1 MPVQRAPNGR
11 LVRGGTGLD
20 LIAGTAGS
28 TIKTVWE
35 DNVTKTVLKTI
46 TLGLGLLLAST
57 SLSSAFEEGKLLI
70 WINGD
75 KGFTGLQ
82 ALGDK
87 FKAELGVDVVV
98 EHPEAVTDKFQQAA
112 ATGAGPDIFIWAH
125 DRFGEWA
132 AGGLIQPVE
141 PSQAVR
147 DGIFDFAW
155 DAVTF
160 DGKTWGYPLAVEAVG
175 LIYNKDLVP
184 TPPATMEEI
193 AALSLPADVKP
204 ILWDYNNTYFTF
216 PLLMANGGY
225 AFKKDDA
232 TGSYDPKDTGVAN
245 DGAKAGAGV
254 LRKLI
259 DDGVMPS
266 GVDYGVMDAAINK
279 GEVAMVINGPWA
291 WANLKTS
298 NINFGVAPI
307 PSVSGQPSKSFV
319 GVLAANV
326 NAATPNKDLA
336 IEFIE
341 NYLVTDD
348 GLKTINDDVP
358 LGAVADAS
366 FAETLA
372 SDANVA
378 ATLANAQAGVPMPST
393 PAMGKFWAAMDPALA
408 SITDKSATVEQA
420 LDDAA
425 TRILAD

>member
-1 MPVQRAPNGR
+1 MKTTI
-11 LVRGGTGLD
+11 GT
-20 LIAGTAGS
+20 IA
-28 TIKTVWE
+28 
-35 DNVTKTVLKTI
+35 
-46 TLGLGLLLAST
+46 LGAALLLAST
-57 SLSSAFEEGKLLI
+57 SLTAAFEDGKLLV

-75 KGFTGLQ
+75 KGFNGLQ
-82 ALGDK
+82 AVGDR
-87 FKAELGVDVVV
+87 FAEELGVEVVV
-98 EHPEAVTDKFQQAA
+98 EHPESVTDKFQQSA
-112 ATGAGPDIFIWAH
+112 ATGDGPDIFIWAH

-132 AGGLIQPVE
+132 AAGLIAPVE
-141 PSQAVR
+141 PSQEVR

-160 DGKTWGYPLAVEAVG
+160 DGQVWGYPMAVEAVG
-175 LIYNKDLVP
+175 LIYNKDLLP
-184 TPPATMEEI
+184 NPPATFEEI
-193 AALSLPADVKP
+193 PDLDLPEGVAP

-225 AFKKDDA
+225 AFQKDA
-232 TGSYDPKDTGVAN
+232 SGSYDPMDTGVNN

-254 LRKLI
+254 LRKFI

-298 NINFGVAPI
+298 GINFGVAPI
-307 PSVSGQPSKSFV
+307 PSIDGQPSKSFV
-319 GVLAANV
+319 GVLAATV
-326 NAATPNKDLA
+326 NAASPNRDLA

-341 NYLVTDD
+341 NYMLTDE

-358 LGAVADAS
+358 LGAVADES

-372 SDANVA
+372 GDENVA

-393 PAMGKFWAAMDPALA
+393 PAMGKFWSAMGPALTN
-408 SITDKSATVEQA
+408 ITTKAQTVDEA

-425 TRILAD
+425 TRITAE

>member
-1 MPVQRAPNGR
+1 MK
-11 LVRGGTGLD
+11 T
-20 LIAGTAGS
+20 
-28 TIKTVWE
+28 TIKT
-35 DNVTKTVLKTI
+35 LM
-46 TLGLGLLLAST
+46 LGAAVLLAST
-57 SLSSAFEEGKLLI
+57 SLSQAFEDGKLLI

-82 ALGDK
+82 AIGDK

-98 EHPEAVTDKFQQAA
+98 EHPEAVTDKFQQSA
-112 ATGAGPDIFIWAH
+112 ATGDGPDIFIWAH

-132 AGGLIQPVE
+132 AAGLIAPVE
-141 PSQAVR
+141 PSAEVK

-160 DGKTWGYPLAVEAVG
+160 DGKVWGYPLAVEAVG

-184 TPPATMEEI
+184 TPPATIEEI
-193 AALSLPADVKP
+193 AALKLPDGVKP

-216 PLLMANGGY
+216 PLLAANGGY
-225 AFKKDDA
+225 AFEKKDGA
-232 TGSYDPKDTGVAN
+232 YDPKDTGVAN
-245 DGAKAGAGV
+245 EGAKKGAAA
-254 LRKLI
+254 LRKMI

-291 WANLKTS
+291 WANLATS
-298 NINFGVAPI
+298 KINFGVAPI
-307 PSVSGQPSKSFV
+307 PSVDGQPSKSFV

-326 NAATPNKDLA
+326 NAASPNRDLA

-341 NYLVTDD
+341 NYLVTDE

-358 LGAVADAS
+358 LGAVADES

-372 SDANVA
+372 GDANVA

-393 PAMGKFWAAMDPALA
+393 PAMGKFWAAMGPALA
-408 SITDKSATVEQA
+408 SITDKSATVDQA

-425 TRILAD
+425 KRILAE

>member
-1 MPVQRAPNGR
+1 MK
-11 LVRGGTGLD
+11 T
-20 LIAGTAGS
+20 
-28 TIKTVWE
+28 TIKT
-35 DNVTKTVLKTI
+35 LA
-46 TLGLGLLLAST
+46 LGAAVLLAST
-57 SLSSAFEEGKLLI
+57 SLSQAFEDGKLLI

-75 KGFTGLQ
+75 KGFNGLQ
-82 ALGDK
+82 AIGDK

-98 EHPEAVTDKFQQAA
+98 EHPEAVTDKFQQSA
-112 ATGAGPDIFIWAH
+112 ATGDGPDIFIWAH

-132 AGGLIQPVE
+132 AAGLIAPVE
-141 PSQAVR
+141 PSAEVK

-160 DGKTWGYPLAVEAVG
+160 DGKVWGYPIAVEAVG

-184 TPPATMEEI
+184 TPPATIEEI
-193 AALSLPADVKP
+193 ASLQLPDGVKP

-216 PLLMANGGY
+216 PLLAANGGY
-225 AFKKDDA
+225 AFEKKDGA
-232 TGSYDPKDTGVAN
+232 YDPKDTGVAN
-245 DGAKAGAGV
+245 EGAKKGAAA

-291 WANLKTS
+291 WANLATS
-298 NINFGVAPI
+298 KINFGVAPI
-307 PSVSGQPSKSFV
+307 PSVAGQPSKSFV

-326 NAATPNKDLA
+326 NAASPNRDLA

-341 NYLVTDD
+341 NYLVTDE

-358 LGAVADAS
+358 LGAVADES
-366 FAETLA
+366 FSETLA
-372 SDANVA
+372 GDANVA

-393 PAMGKFWAAMDPALA
+393 PAMGKFWAAMGPALA
-408 SITDKSATVEQA
+408 SITDKSATVDQA

-425 TRILAD
+425 KRILAE

>member
-1 MPVQRAPNGR
+1 M
-11 LVRGGTGLD
+11 
-20 LIAGTAGS
+20 
-28 TIKTVWE
+28 
-35 DNVTKTVLKTI
+35 TKTVVKSLA
-46 TLGLGLLLAST
+46 LGLGLLLAST
-57 SLSSAFEEGKLLI
+57 SLSAAFEDGKLLI

-87 FKAELGVDVVV
+87 FKAELGIDVVV

-125 DRFGEWA
+125 DRFGEWS
-132 AGGLIQPVE
+132 AGGLIQPVV
-141 PSQAVR
+141 PSQAVK

-160 DGKTWGYPLAVEAVG
+160 DGRTWGYPLAVEAVG

-193 AALSLPADVKP
+193 AALKLPAGVKP

-225 AFKKDDA
+225 AFKKDA
-232 TGSYDPKDTGVAN
+232 TTGSYDPKDTGVA
-245 DGAKAGAGV
+245 DAGAKTGAAL

-291 WANLKTS
+291 WSNLMTS
-298 NINFGVAPI
+298 KINFGVAPI
-307 PSVSGQPSKSFV
+307 PSVNGQPSKSFV
-319 GVLAANV
+319 GVLAANI

-336 IEFIE
+336 VEFIE
-341 NYLVTDD
+341 NYLTTDE
-348 GLKTINDDVP
+348 GLKMINDDVP
-358 LGAVADAS
+358 LGAVADKS

-372 SDANVA
+372 GDANVA
-378 ATLANAQAGVPMPST
+378 ATLANAQAGVAMPST
-393 PAMGKFWAAMDPALA
+393 PAMGKFWAAMGPALA
-408 SITDKSATVEQA
+408 SITDKSATVDKA

-425 TRILAD
+425 ARILAP

>member
-1 MPVQRAPNGR
+1 M
-11 LVRGGTGLD
+11 
-20 LIAGTAGS
+20 
-28 TIKTVWE
+28 KT
-35 DNVTKTVLKTI
+35 LA
-46 TLGLGLLLAST
+46 LGMGLLLAST
-57 SLSSAFEEGKLLI
+57 SLSAAFEEGKLLI

-75 KGFTGLQ
+75 KGFNGLQ

-125 DRFGEWA
+125 DRFGEWS

-160 DGKTWGYPLAVEAVG
+160 DGKTWGYPIAVEAVG

-184 TPPATMEEI
+184 TPPATMEEV
-193 AALSLPADVKP
+193 AGLTLPAGVKP

-245 DGAKAGAGV
+245 AGAKTGAAL

-291 WANLKTS
+291 WSNLMTS
-298 NINFGVAPI
+298 KINFGVAPI
-307 PSVSGQPSKSFV
+307 PSVAGQPSRSFV
-319 GVLAANV
+319 GVLAANI

-336 IEFIE
+336 VEFIE
-341 NYLVTDD
+341 NYLASDD
-348 GLKTINDDVP
+348 GLKMINDDVP
-358 LGAVADAS
+358 LGAVADKS

-372 SDANVA
+372 SNANVA
-378 ATLANAQAGVPMPST
+378 ATLRQRPGRHGDAFD
-393 PAMGKFWAAMDPALA
+393 PAMGKFWAAMGPALA
-408 SITDKSATVEQA
+408 SITDKSSTVDKA

-425 TRILAD
+425 ARILAD

>member
-1 MPVQRAPNGR
+1 MK
-11 LVRGGTGLD
+11 
-20 LIAGTAGS
+20 S
-28 TIKTVWE
+28 TIKT
-35 DNVTKTVLKTI
+35 LA
-46 TLGLGLLLAST
+46 LGAAILLAST
-57 SLSSAFEEGKLLI
+57 SLSAAFEDGKLLI

-75 KGFTGLQ
+75 KGFNGLQ
-82 ALGDK
+82 AIGDK

-98 EHPEAVTDKFQQAA
+98 EHPEAVTDKFQQSA
-112 ATGAGPDIFIWAH
+112 ATGDGPDIFIWAH

-132 AGGLIQPVE
+132 AAGLIAPVE
-141 PSQAVR
+141 PSAEVK

-160 DGKTWGYPLAVEAVG
+160 DGKIWGYPLAVEAVG

-193 AALSLPADVKP
+193 ASLQLPDGVKP

-216 PLLMANGGY
+216 PILAANGGY
-225 AFKKDDA
+225 AFEKKDGA
-232 TGSYDPKDTGVAN
+232 YDPKDTGVNNA
-245 DGAKAGAGV
+245 GAKTGAAV
-254 LRKLI
+254 LRKFI

-291 WANLKTS
+291 WANLATS
-298 NINFGVAPI
+298 GINFGVAPI
-307 PSVSGQPSKSFV
+307 PSVAGAPSKSFV

-326 NAATPNKDLA
+326 NAASPNRDLA

-341 NYLVTDD
+341 NYLVTDE

-372 SDANVA
+372 GDANVA

-393 PAMGKFWAAMDPALA
+393 PAMGKFWAAMGPALA
-408 SITDKSATVEQA
+408 SITDKSATVDQA

-425 TRILAD
+425 ARILAE

>member
-1 MPVQRAPNGR
+1 M
-11 LVRGGTGLD
+11 
-20 LIAGTAGS
+20 
-28 TIKTVWE
+28 
-35 DNVTKTVLKTI
+35 TKTALKT
-46 TLGLGLLLAST
+46 LAMGLGLLLAST
-57 SLSSAFEEGKLLI
+57 SISSAFEEGKLVV

-75 KGFTGLQ
+75 KGFTGLA
-82 ALGDK
+82 ALGAK
-87 FKAELGVDVVV
+87 FTEELGVEVVV
-98 EHPEAVTDKFQQAA
+98 EHPEAVTDKFQQSA
-112 ATGAGPDIFIWAH
+112 ATGDGPDIFIWAH

-141 PSQAVR
+141 PSQEVR

-160 DGKTWGYPLAVEAVG
+160 DGKTWGYPIAVEAVG
-175 LIYNKDLVP
+175 LIYNKDLVA

-193 AALSLPADVKP
+193 AGLSLPDGVAP

-225 AFKKDDA
+225 AFKKDEA
-232 TGSYDPKDTGVAN
+232 TGSYDPKDTGVNNA
-245 DGAKAGAGV
+245 GAKTGAAL
-254 LRKLI
+254 LRKMI

-291 WANLKTS
+291 WANLATS
-298 NINFGVAPI
+298 GINFGVAPI
-307 PSVSGQPSKSFV
+307 PSVAGQPSKSFV

-341 NYLVTDD
+341 NYLVTDE
-348 GLKTINDDVP
+348 GLKMINDDVP
-358 LGAVADAS
+358 LGAVADES

-372 SDANVA
+372 GDANVA
-378 ATLANAQAGVPMPST
+378 ATLANAQAGVAMPST
-393 PAMGKFWAAMDPALA
+393 PAMGKFWAAMGPALA
-408 SITDKSATVEQA
+408 SITDKSATVDQA

-425 TRILAD
+425 TRILAE

>member
-1 MPVQRAPNGR
+1 M
-11 LVRGGTGLD
+11 
-20 LIAGTAGS
+20 
-28 TIKTVWE
+28 KT
-35 DNVTKTVLKTI
+35 KLKI
-46 TLGLGLLLAST
+46 FALGMAALLASS
-57 SLSSAFEEGKLLI
+57 SLASAMEAGKLLI

-75 KGFTGLQ
+75 KGFNGLQ
-82 ALGDK
+82 KLGDK

-112 ATGAGPDIFIWAH
+112 ATGSGPDIFIWAH

-141 PSQAVR
+141 PSAAVK

-160 DGKTWGYPLAVEAVG
+160 DGKVWGYPLAVEAVG

-184 TPPATMEEI
+184 TPPKTMEEI
-193 AALSLPADVKP
+193 ASLKLPAGVKP

-232 TGSYDPKDTGVAN
+232 TGSYDPKDTGVA
-245 DGAKAGAGV
+245 DAGAKTGAAL
-254 LRKLI
+254 LRKMI

-291 WANLKTS
+291 WSNLKTS
-298 NINFGVAPI
+298 KINFGVAPI
-307 PSVSGQPSKSFV
+307 PSVAGQPSKSFV
-319 GVLAANV
+319 GVLAANI

-341 NYLVTDD
+341 NYLTTDD
-348 GLKTINDDVP
+348 GLKMINDDVP
-358 LGAVADAS
+358 LGAVADKS

-372 SDANVA
+372 GDANVA
-378 ATLANAQAGVPMPST
+378 ATLANAQAGVAMPST
-393 PAMGKFWAAMDPALA
+393 PAMGKFWAAMGPALA
-408 SITDKSATVEQA
+408 SITDKSSTVDKA

-425 TRILAD
+425 TRILAP

>member
-1 MPVQRAPNGR
+1 MK
-11 LVRGGTGLD
+11 T
-20 LIAGTAGS
+20 
-28 TIKTVWE
+28 TIKTLALGAA
-35 DNVTKTVLKTI
+35 VLF
-46 TLGLGLLLAST
+46 AST
-57 SLSSAFEEGKLLI
+57 SLSQAFEDGKLLI

-75 KGFTGLQ
+75 KGFNGLQ
-82 ALGDK
+82 AIGDK

-98 EHPEAVTDKFQQAA
+98 EHPEAVTDKFQQSA
-112 ATGAGPDIFIWAH
+112 ATGDGPDIFIWAH

-132 AGGLIQPVE
+132 AAGLIAPVE
-141 PSQAVR
+141 PSAEVK

-160 DGKTWGYPLAVEAVG
+160 DGKVWGYPIAVEAVG

-184 TPPATMEEI
+184 TPPATIEEI
-193 AALSLPADVKP
+193 ASLQLPDGVKP

-216 PLLMANGGY
+216 PLLAANGGY
-225 AFKKDDA
+225 AFEKKDGA
-232 TGSYDPKDTGVAN
+232 YDPKDTGVAN
-245 DGAKAGAGV
+245 EGAKKGAAA

-291 WANLKTS
+291 WANLATS
-298 NINFGVAPI
+298 KINFGVAPI
-307 PSVSGQPSKSFV
+307 PSVAGQPSKSFV

-326 NAATPNKDLA
+326 NAASPNRDLA

-341 NYLVTDD
+341 NYLVTDE

-358 LGAVADAS
+358 LGAVADES
-366 FAETLA
+366 FSETLA
-372 SDANVA
+372 GDANVA

-393 PAMGKFWAAMDPALA
+393 PAMGKFWAAMGPALA
-408 SITDKSATVEQA
+408 SITDKSATVDQA

-425 TRILAD
+425 KRILAE

>member
-1 MPVQRAPNGR
+1 MK
-11 LVRGGTGLD
+11 T
-20 LIAGTAGS
+20 
-28 TIKTVWE
+28 TIKT
-35 DNVTKTVLKTI
+35 LA
-46 TLGLGLLLAST
+46 LGAAILLAST
-57 SLSSAFEEGKLLI
+57 SLSAAFEDGKLLV

-75 KGFTGLQ
+75 KGFNGLQ
-82 ALGDK
+82 AIGDK

-98 EHPEAVTDKFQQAA
+98 EHPEAVTDKFQQSA
-112 ATGAGPDIFIWAH
+112 ATGDGPDIFIWAH

-132 AGGLIQPVE
+132 AAGLIAPVE
-141 PSQAVR
+141 PSAEVR

-160 DGKTWGYPLAVEAVG
+160 DGKTWGYPIAVEAVG

-184 TPPATMEEI
+184 NPPTTMESIQE
-193 AALSLPADVKP
+193 LMLPEGVAP

-216 PLLMANGGY
+216 PLLAANGGY
-225 AFKKDDA
+225 AFQKKDGA
-232 TGSYDPKDTGVAN
+232 YDPKDTGVN
-245 DGAKAGAGV
+245 NEGAKKGAAL
-254 LRKLI
+254 LRKFI

-291 WANLKTS
+291 WANLTTS
-298 NINFGVAPI
+298 GINFGVAPI
-307 PSVSGQPSKSFV
+307 PSVDGQPSKSFV

-326 NAATPNKDLA
+326 NAATPNRDLA

-341 NYLVTDD
+341 NYLLTDE

-358 LGAVADAS
+358 LGAVADES

-372 SDANVA
+372 GDANVA

-393 PAMGKFWAAMDPALA
+393 PAMGKFWAAMGPALA
-408 SITDKSATVEQA
+408 SITDKSATVDKA

-425 TRILAD
+425 ARILAE

>member
-1 MPVQRAPNGR
+1 MK
-11 LVRGGTGLD
+11 T
-20 LIAGTAGS
+20 
-28 TIKTVWE
+28 TIKT
-35 DNVTKTVLKTI
+35 LA
-46 TLGLGLLLAST
+46 LGAAVLLAST
-57 SLSSAFEEGKLLI
+57 SLSQAFEDGKLLI

-75 KGFTGLQ
+75 KGFNGLQ
-82 ALGDK
+82 AIGDK

-98 EHPEAVTDKFQQAA
+98 EHPEAVTDKFQQSA
-112 ATGAGPDIFIWAH
+112 ATGDGPDIFIWAH

-132 AGGLIQPVE
+132 AAGLIAPVE
-141 PSQAVR
+141 PSAEVK

-160 DGKTWGYPLAVEAVG
+160 DGKVWGYPIAVEAVG

-184 TPPATMEEI
+184 TPPATIEEI
-193 AALSLPADVKP
+193 ASLQLPDGVKP

-216 PLLMANGGY
+216 PLLAANGGY
-225 AFKKDDA
+225 AFEKKDGA
-232 TGSYDPKDTGVAN
+232 YDPKDTGVAN
-245 DGAKAGAGV
+245 EGAKKGAAA

-291 WANLKTS
+291 WANLATS
-298 NINFGVAPI
+298 KINFGVAPI
-307 PSVSGQPSKSFV
+307 PSVAGQPSKSFV

-326 NAATPNKDLA
+326 NAASPNRDLA

-341 NYLVTDD
+341 NYLVTDE

-358 LGAVADAS
+358 LGAVADES
-366 FAETLA
+366 FSETLA
-372 SDANVA
+372 GDANVA
-378 ATLANAQAGVPMPST
+378 ATLANAQTGVPMPST
-393 PAMGKFWAAMDPALA
+393 PAMGKFWAAMGPALA
-408 SITDKSATVEQA
+408 SITDKSATVDQA

-425 TRILAD
+425 KRILAE